1 MAQYEV
7 AFYKTLLS
15 PYGMPWRCLQGE
27 ITVAEA
33 STPDDAVVSA
43 EREFERSRKIPNW
56 TLCADFFEVR
66 PALKAEWDRQKAAQA
81 PMAK

>member
-1 MAQYEV
+1 MAQYEL

-66 PALKAEWDRQKAAQA
+66 PA
-81 PMAK
+81 PSPSSSPI